1 MGKAGEFAEVGGI
14 EVIVKVAEKWHR
26 FKLIFVFPGAIEKL
40 GGTPGVVIHTKSSS
54 EDGLLWWQL
63 VGIPR

>member
-1 MGKAGEFAEVGGI
+1 MAKAGESADVGGI
-14 EVIVKVAEKWHR
+14 EVIVKVAEKSRR
-26 FKLIFVFPGAIEKL
+26 FKLIFAFPAGIEKL
-40 GGTPGVVIHTKSSS
+40 GGNPGVVIHTKSSS

>member
-1 MGKAGEFAEVGGI
+1 MGKTGEFAEVGRI
-14 EVIVKVAEKWHR
+14 RFTAKVAEIWR
-26 FKLIFVFPGAIEKL
+26 VFKLIFAFRGGIKKLSGHPGF
-40 GGTPGVVIHTKSSS
+40 VIHTKSSS